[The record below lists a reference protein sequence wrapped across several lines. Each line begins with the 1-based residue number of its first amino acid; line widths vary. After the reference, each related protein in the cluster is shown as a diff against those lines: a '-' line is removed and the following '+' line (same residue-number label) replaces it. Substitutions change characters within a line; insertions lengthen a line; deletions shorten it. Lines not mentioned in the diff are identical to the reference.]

1 MSKTGE
7 IIVLRDVL
15 IPGGRIAD
23 ITIKDGLV
31 RHIGSALRADL
42 EINCRGKTVLPAG
55 TDLHVHMRDGS
66 QKEKETWESGTRSAV
81 AGGVTAVVDQPNTV
95 PPLITPGRVK
105 DRVKLAAN
113 QSFARFAINGGV
125 TGDADLKGMWQ
136 AGVFAFG
143 ETFAGP
149 SSYGET
155 VSSDVLSRSMREI
168 SKLSG
173 LMTIHAEQVIQGQ
186 DCLLTDHDDLRPVAG
201 EVKVIKD
208 VLDLNRSNGRCDLYF
223 CHLSSADA
231 LRAIPGSTAIREI
244 TPHHLFLSYETF
256 KPDDAYGKV
265 NPPLRSESVRR
276 ELFSCWEMI
285 DVIGSDHAPHTR
297 EEKDQ
302 EFINAPSGIPGVET
316 MIPLLMAL
324 AKEKKIGITDII
336 TKTSTAPSDI
346 LGIRRAGF
354 LKGDRADFAIY
365 PDELTV
371 VLTDNLHSNAGWSPY
386 EGMRAVFPVQTI
398 LGGEVVFDNGEF
410 FRPEFTDNTSGTG
423 LWIPGRGYSL

>member
-66 QKEKETWESGTRSAV
+66 QKEKETWESGTKSAV

-95 PPLITPGRVK
+95 PPLTTPGRVK
-105 DRVKLAAN
+105 DRVKLAAT
-113 QSFARFAINGGV
+113 QSFSRFAINGGV

-186 DCLLTDHDDLRPVAG
+186 DCL
-201 EVKVIKD
+201 
-208 VLDLNRSNGRCDLYF
+208 
-223 CHLSSADA
+223 
-231 LRAIPGSTAIREI
+231 
-244 TPHHLFLSYETF
+244 
-256 KPDDAYGKV
+256 
-265 NPPLRSESVRR
+265 
-276 ELFSCWEMI
+276 
-285 DVIGSDHAPHTR
+285 
-297 EEKDQ
+297 
-302 EFINAPSGIPGVET
+302 
-316 MIPLLMAL
+316 
-324 AKEKKIGITDII
+324 
-336 TKTSTAPSDI
+336 
-346 LGIRRAGF
+346 
-354 LKGDRADFAIY
+354 
-365 PDELTV
+365 
-371 VLTDNLHSNAGWSPY
+371 
-386 EGMRAVFPVQTI
+386 
-398 LGGEVVFDNGEF
+398 
-410 FRPEFTDNTSGTG
+410 
-423 LWIPGRGYSL
+423 